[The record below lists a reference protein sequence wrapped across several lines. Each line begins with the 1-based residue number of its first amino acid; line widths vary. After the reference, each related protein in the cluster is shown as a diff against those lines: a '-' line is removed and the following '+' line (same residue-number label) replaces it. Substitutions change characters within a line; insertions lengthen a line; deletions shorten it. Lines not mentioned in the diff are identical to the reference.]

1 MMMLKGLWPISAVG
15 GIAGL
20 FEAEKKSPGGEAG
33 AKGIQR
39 ICRAQKLR
47 GEFSYGNGP
56 SLKSIECDIF
66 ATRSEMTGHSIKIRT
81 NCFLVHGESTKSRA
95 RPSRSGDQI
104 ELLCWYPDRHTV
116 RRIIRCGE
124 YHAFFLGC
132 CKANFVTDLDAH
144 AALRQLVLGA

>member
-15 GIAGL
+15 GHRRM

-56 SLKSIECDIF
+56 ECDIF
-66 ATRSEMTGHSIKIRT
+66 ATRGRLSWQPLRFRSYGLRTDQFSEMTGHSIKSAPIV
-81 NCFLVHGESTKSRA
+81 F
-95 RPSRSGDQI
+95 
-104 ELLCWYPDRHTV
+104 
-116 RRIIRCGE
+116 
-124 YHAFFLGC
+124 
-132 CKANFVTDLDAH
+132 
-144 AALRQLVLGA
+144 